1 MFMAIGYYGSY
12 FDSAV
17 SPTSTVVPLLIVV
30 AVSMIQEGVADIARH
45 SSDVRTNSSP
55 CLALKRV
62 SFDDID
68 DIDDVEDESKPI
80 IDGRHL
86 SIELEIDDND
96 NTNHASNGDHELET
110 LLSSDDVDVEGSG
123 QNQTSSKKVNAF
135 MKEIERANAYPGD
148 IVLIR
153 NRETHLQ
160 M

>member
-1 MFMAIGYYGSY
+1 MAIGYYGSY

-30 AVSMIQEGVADIARH
+30 AVSMMQEGVADIARH

-62 SFDDID
+62 SFDDIN
-68 DIDDVEDESKPI
+68 DVEDESKPI

-86 SIELEIDDND
+86 SIELETDDND
-96 NTNHASNGDHELET
+96 NANHTSNGDHELET

-123 QNQTSSKKVNAF
+123 QNQTSSKKAF
-135 MKEIERANAYPGD
+135 MKEIERANMYPGD

-153 NRETHLQ
+153 NREMYLQ

>member
-1 MFMAIGYYGSY
+1 MAIGYYGSY
-12 FDSAV
+12 FDRAV

-30 AVSMIQEGVADIARH
+30 AVTMIQEGVADIARH

-55 CLALKRV
+55 CVVMKRV
-62 SFDDID
+62 SFD
-68 DIDDVEDESKPI
+68 DIDDVEDESKSI
-80 IDGRHL
+80 IDGLHL
-86 SIELEIDDND
+86 SI
-96 NTNHASNGDHELET
+96 ELET

-135 MKEIERANAYPGD
+135 MKEIERANIYPGD

-153 NRETHLQ
+153 NREMCLQ